1 MPDATISRV
10 ASLSEYRRVLLAL
23 LMQPRLWQQP
33 LYRNAAL
40 RQFNL
45 IMAQSLTS
53 LGLRAFILGFLL
65 VAYVLVVVSADVQ
78 VAFKIFHI
86 ALFREGGPLITAI
99 LLLLSQGTDTTSVL
113 QTQRDRGEL
122 TWLHNLGLPWPHLLV
137 LPRLLAL
144 MLACAVL
151 TGYFQ
156 LFSLLGALLANALL
170 GHLDLFELL
179 QRALPLL
186 RLDDMP
192 YALLKALGFG
202 LIIGCVA
209 TAHGLYDRQSASG
222 SQGGSPA
229 SRALV
234 SSFLLMSLFNLV
246 VAYVFYGVLFYG
258 LL

>member
-1 MPDATISRV
+1 MSDAMVGRV
-10 ASLSEYRRVLLAL
+10 ASFREYRRVLLAL

-33 LYRNAAL
+33 LYRAAAL

-78 VAFKIFHI
+78 LAFKVFHI

-122 TWLHNLGLPWPHLLV
+122 AWLHNLGLPWPHLLV
-137 LPRLLAL
+137 LPHLLAL
-144 MLACAVL
+144 TLACAVL

-170 GHLDLFELL
+170 GHLDVFELL

-186 RLDDMP
+186 QLDDMP

-209 TAHGLYDRQSASG
+209 TAHGLFDRQSASG
-222 SQGGSPA
+222 SQRGSPA

>member
-1 MPDATISRV
+1 MPDAMMSRV
-10 ASLSEYRRVLLAL
+10 ASFREYRRVLLAL

-33 LYRNAAL
+33 LYRAAAL

-78 VAFKIFHI
+78 LAFKIFHI

-122 TWLHNLGLPWPHLLV
+122 AWLHNLGLPWPHLLV
-137 LPRLLAL
+137 LPHLLAL
-144 MLACAVL
+144 TLACAVL

-170 GHLDLFELL
+170 GHLDVFELL

-186 RLDDMP
+186 QLDDMP

-222 SQGGSPA
+222 SQRGSPA

>member
-1 MPDATISRV
+1 MSDAIASRV
-10 ASLSEYRRVLLAL
+10 ASFSEYRRVLLAL

-33 LYRNAAL
+33 LYRAAAL

-122 TWLHNLGLPWPHLLV
+122 AWLHNMGLPWPHLLV
-137 LPRLLAL
+137 LPAPAGIDARLCRAHRLLP
-144 MLACAVL
+144 
-151 TGYFQ
+151 
-156 LFSLLGALLANALL
+156 ALL
-170 GHLDLFELL
+170 
-179 QRALPLL
+179 
-186 RLDDMP
+186 
-192 YALLKALGFG
+192 
-202 LIIGCVA
+202 VA
-209 TAHGLYDRQSASG
+209 RGVAGECTAR
-222 SQGGSPA
+222 P
-229 SRALV
+229 SR
-234 SSFLLMSLFNLV
+234 SI
-246 VAYVFYGVLFYG
+246 
-258 LL
+258 

>member
-1 MPDATISRV
+1 MPDAAVSRI
-10 ASLSEYRRVLLAL
+10 ASFSEYRRVLLAL
-23 LMQPRLWQQP
+23 LMQPRLWQRP
-33 LYRNAAL
+33 LYRAAAL

-78 VAFKIFHI
+78 LAFKIFHI
-86 ALFREGGPLITAI
+86 GLFREGGPLITAI

-122 TWLHNLGLPWPHLLV
+122 AWLHNLGLPWPHLLV

-144 MLACAVL
+144 TLACAVL

-170 GHLDLFELL
+170 GHLDVFELL

-186 RLDDMP
+186 QLDDMP

-222 SQGGSPA
+222 SQRGSPA

>member
-1 MPDATISRV
+1 MSDAMARRV
-10 ASLSEYRRVLLAL
+10 ASFREYRRVLLAL

-33 LYRNAAL
+33 LYRAAAL
-40 RQFNL
+40 RQFNQ

-78 VAFKIFHI
+78 LAFKIFHI
-86 ALFREGGPLITAI
+86 ALFREGGPLITGI

-122 TWLHNLGLPWPHLLV
+122 AWLHNLGLPWPHLLV
-137 LPRLLAL
+137 LPHLLAL
-144 MLACAVL
+144 TLACAVL

-170 GHLDLFELL
+170 GHLDVFELL

-186 RLDDMP
+186 QLDDMP

-222 SQGGSPA
+222 NQRGSPA